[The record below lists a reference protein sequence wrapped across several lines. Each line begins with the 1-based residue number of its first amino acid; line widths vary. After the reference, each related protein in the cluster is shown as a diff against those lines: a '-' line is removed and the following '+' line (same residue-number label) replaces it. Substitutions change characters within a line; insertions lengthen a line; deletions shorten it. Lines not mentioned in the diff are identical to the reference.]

1 VIGEAPKR
9 YALRVPETDEH
20 QYTQRLDDALALV
33 ASAFRTHIRKG
44 SGVPYLTHLLQVMVT
59 VGEHGGDEDQM
70 IAALLHD
77 YLEDIEPATGEEVEA
92 QFGPRVRRLVEA
104 LSDSTTLPKPPWKE
118 RKLAYLEHL
127 RDEPEDVKLISA
139 ADKLHNARS
148 ILRDLG
154 EVGDALWDRFTG
166 TKEQTLWYY
175 RSIVVALGHDW
186 DHPLVEELSVVV
198 DAVHEEAE

>member
-1 VIGEAPKR
+1 M
-9 YALRVPETDEH
+9 PETNEH
-20 QYTQRLDDALALV
+20 QYTARLDEALALV

-77 YLEDIEPATGEEVEA
+77 YLEDIEAATGDEVEER
-92 QFGPRVRRLVEA
+92 FGPRVRGLVEA

-118 RKLAYLEHL
+118 RKEAYLAHL

-154 EVGDALWDRFTG
+154 VVGEALWDRFTG

-175 RSIVVALGHDW
+175 RALIGALEADWKHALVDELRVVID
-186 DHPLVEELSVVV
+186 E
-198 DAVHEEAE
+198 VHAKANT

>member
-1 VIGEAPKR
+1 M
-9 YALRVPETDEH
+9 PETHEQ
-20 QYTQRLDDALALV
+20 QYTKRLDDALALV

-77 YLEDIEPATGEEVEA
+77 YLEDIEAATGDDVEKR
-92 QFGPRVRRLVEA
+92 FGPRVRRLVEA
-104 LSDSTTLPKPPWKE
+104 LSDSTTLPKPPWKD
-118 RKLAYLEHL
+118 RKLAYLAHL

-175 RSIVVALGHDW
+175 RELLVALAHEW
-186 DHPLVEELSVVV
+186 DHPLIDELGVVI
-198 DAVHEEAE
+198 DAVHEEAGE

>member
-1 VIGEAPKR
+1 
-9 YALRVPETDEH
+9 
-20 QYTQRLDDALALV
+20 
-33 ASAFRTHIRKG
+33 
-44 SGVPYLTHLLQVMVT
+44 MVT

-77 YLEDIEPATGEEVEA
+77 YLEDIEPATGEDVEA

-127 RDEPEDVKLISA
+127 RGEPEDVKLISA

-154 EVGDALWDRFTG
+154 EVGEALWDRFTG

-175 RSIVVALGHDW
+175 RELIGALGARVG
-186 DHPLVEELSVVV
+186 PSR
-198 DAVHEEAE
+198 